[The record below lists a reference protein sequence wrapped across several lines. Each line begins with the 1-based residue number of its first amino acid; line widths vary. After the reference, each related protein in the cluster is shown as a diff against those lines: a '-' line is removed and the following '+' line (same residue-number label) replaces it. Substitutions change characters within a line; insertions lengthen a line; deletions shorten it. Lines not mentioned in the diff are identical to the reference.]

1 MAPPPASELAA
12 DARAATAVSAS
23 AADSADVRRL
33 RLCSLGEPPG
43 LGFGLQSLSLL
54 RDGPFFDLGG
64 EGLASA
70 SMADADGRP
79 DDIVAALRGGAGPG
93 GGRCGAWS
101 GCGAARRGEGVRS
114 APLWGVDAAGLGGE
128 SPGIG
133 DNARR
138 VSVMCPQPARP
149 LVLPHNVSG
158 T

>member
-33 RLCSLGEPPG
+33 RLCSLGEPGG

-54 RDGPFFDLGG
+54 RDGRFFDLGG
-64 EGLASA
+64 EGASA

-79 DDIVAALRGGAGPG
+79 DDIVAALRSGGRR

-101 GCGAARRGEGVRS
+101 GRGAARRGVAWRGRGEGVRS
-114 APLWGVDAAGLGGE
+114 VPL
-128 SPGIG
+128 
-133 DNARR
+133 
-138 VSVMCPQPARP
+138 
-149 LVLPHNVSG
+149 
-158 T
+158 